1 MKNKKRYIVMAVM
14 VASVI
19 ASYGQQDGLGA
30 VNSAKGAARTSSK
43 VSASAFAWSLDD
55 CMAYAV
61 EHATDVKREIINTR
75 QRKQDYHKA
84 VADFFPT
91 VSGAVQ
97 GQYAWGRNIDPE
109 TNTYNNVTTFNNY
122 YQLYAELNVFDGF
135 ATINAFKQAKLARDY
150 SATAMQKVRD
160 DKAIAVMQRYV
171 DAAYAEASIQIATEK
186 LAESKRLLGK
196 MQRLYELGEKGR
208 PDVVQMESQV
218 AEDEYNLTHQQNVA
232 KQSLLVLKS
241 VMNYPIEENLKLD
254 LEGQRNGKEVKESSD
269 NMGKLANAVSENM
282 ATFTVPSNCLSSL
295 NLGSLRYDTE
305 AIFQSF
311 SNLSPDLKAAEYEVE
326 NARYNYKISKGRL
339 LPSLSLGGGITTNYY
354 KNLSQKGQYEGFA
367 SQFRNNRGEY
377 LALTL
382 SIPIYNS
389 DRWHSMRKARNDWQL
404 AQVNLEDA
412 KRKLHDDI
420 AQAVMDAEGYAA
432 ELQQMQ
438 KKVAS
443 DSLAYHMSSRKFEE
457 GMLST
462 FDLHTAAQ
470 TLLES
475 RIKQLQMQ
483 MLLVIK
489 QRLVDYYQ
497 GKNLVR

>member
-1 MKNKKRYIVMAVM
+1 MKRIGLYIGLMALGSLEVTAQ
-14 VASVI
+14 VAATPQTTAEAI
-19 ASYGQQDGLGA
+19 GEPQAKTWGLD
-30 VNSAKGAARTSSK
+30 S
-43 VSASAFAWSLDD
+43 

-61 EHATDVKREIINTR
+61 EHATDVKREVINAR
-75 QRKQDYHKA
+75 QRKQDYQKA
-84 VADFFPT
+84 VNDFLPS
-91 VSGAVQ
+91 VAGGVQ

-122 YQLYAELNVFDGF
+122 YQLYASLNVFDGF
-135 ATINAFKQAKLARDY
+135 ATINAFKQAKLARAY
-150 SATAMQKVRD
+150 STTAMQKVRD
-160 DKAIAVMQRYV
+160 DKTIDVIQKFV
-171 DAAYAEASIQIATEK
+171 DAAYAEASIQLASDK

-218 AEDEYNLTHQQNVA
+218 AEDEYNLTHQKHVA
-232 KQSLLVLKS
+232 QQCLLTLKS
-241 VMNYPIEENLKLD
+241 AMNFPVEEELRLVT
-254 LEGQRNGKEVKESSD
+254 NGKQVNESFPI
-269 NMGKLANAVSENM
+269 NHETVYQNFLNA
-282 ATFTVPSNCLSSL
+282 
-295 NLGSLRYDTE
+295 
-305 AIFQSF
+305 
-311 SNLSPDLKAAEYEVE
+311 SPDVKSAEYEVE
-326 NARYNYKISKGRL
+326 KARYDYKIAKGRL
-339 LPSLSLGGGITTNYY
+339 LPSLSLSGGISTNFYR
-354 KNLSQKGQYEGFA
+354 NLSQGGQYEGFA

-382 SIPIYNS
+382 SIPIYNNVA
-389 DRWHSMRKARNDWQL
+389 WHQVKKARNDWQL
-404 AQVNLEDA
+404 ALVNLEET
-412 KRKLHDDI
+412 KRKLHDNI
-420 AQAVMDAEGYAA
+420 AQAVMDAEGYAK
-432 ELQQMQ
+432 ELEQMD

-443 DSLAYHMSSRKFEE
+443 DSLAYYMSSRKFEE

-497 GKNLVR
+497 GKNLIK

>member
-1 MKNKKRYIVMAVM
+1 MKRIGLYIGCLAFGSLNCLM
-14 VASVI
+14 
-19 ASYGQQDGLGA
+19 
-30 VNSAKGAARTSSK
+30 
-43 VSASAFAWSLDD
+43 ASAQTKTWELDS

-61 EHATDVKREIINTR
+61 EHATDVKREVVNAR
-75 QRKQDYHKA
+75 QRKQDYQKA
-84 VADFFPT
+84 VTDFLPS
-91 VSGAVQ
+91 VAGGVQ

-122 YQLYAELNVFDGF
+122 YQLYASLNVFDGF
-135 ATINAFKQAKLARDY
+135 ATINAFKQAKLARAY
-150 SATAMQKVRD
+150 STTAMQKVRD
-160 DKAIAVMQRYV
+160 DKAIDVMQKFV
-171 DAAYAEASIQIATEK
+171 DAAYAEASIQLASDK

-218 AEDEYNLTHQQNVA
+218 AEDEYNLTHQKHVA
-232 KQSLLVLKS
+232 QQCLLTLKS
-241 VMNYPIEENLKLD
+241 AMNFPVEEELRLVT
-254 LEGQRNGKEVKESSD
+254 NGKQVNESFPI
-269 NMGKLANAVSENM
+269 NHETVYQNFLNA
-282 ATFTVPSNCLSSL
+282 
-295 NLGSLRYDTE
+295 
-305 AIFQSF
+305 
-311 SNLSPDLKAAEYEVE
+311 SPDVKSAEYEVE
-326 NARYNYKISKGRL
+326 KARYDYKIAKGRL
-339 LPSLSLGGGITTNYY
+339 LPSFSLSGGISTNFYR
-354 KNLSQKGQYEGFA
+354 NLSQGGQYEGFA

-382 SIPIYNS
+382 SIPIYDNVA
-389 DRWHSMRKARNDWQL
+389 WHSVKKARNDWQL
-404 AQVNLEDA
+404 AQVNLEET
-412 KRKLHDDI
+412 KRKLHDHI
-420 AQAVMDAEGYAA
+420 AQAVMDAEGYAK
-432 ELQQMQ
+432 ELYQMN

-443 DSLAYHMSSRKFEE
+443 DSLAYYMSSRKFEE

-497 GKNLVR
+497 GKNLIK